1 MSSRFQLRGES
12 LEGIEWRLFNSH
24 GSTARIIAAEKVSEG
39 GLGGF
44 FARQFFEVVVEVDDG
59 AAAPE
64 GAVPAPGQP
73 GYRPPASGKAKKR
86 AGRPPES
93 AASPAASGIPSGSGI
108 GALLQDA
115 DDADGSFGSPAAP
128 QEKEFPSVSTAS
140 QGFAAL
146 LADLATT
153 VPAASTPG
161 TPEAPVLLSGAG
173 KVVMIVGLATD
184 PMDVARSM
192 RRVLKTAEIR
202 TAGAIKAVNVDH
214 VAGRLGLAA
223 ARAAGAAAGRTVIVA
238 FGLTPGGQV
247 PSAALSEVEADQIWV
262 VVDAA
267 RKQADTA
274 VWVDRVGWAVQADAL
289 AVLGSMET
297 LTPGTVHELGLPIG
311 WIDGGPGTGAD
322 L

>member
-1 MSSRFQLRGES
+1 MPSRFQLRGES

-24 GSTARIIAAEKVSEG
+24 GSTARIISAEKVSEG

-64 GAVPAPGQP
+64 GAVPAPGEP
-73 GYRPPASGKAKKR
+73 GSRPAASDKAKKG
-86 AGRPPES
+86 AGQPPES
-93 AASPAASGIPSGSGI
+93 AGMPTESGI

-115 DDADGSFGSPAAP
+115 DDADGAFGSTETSR
-128 QEKEFPSVSTAS
+128 EKELPSVSTAS
-140 QGFAAL
+140 QGFAEL

-161 TPEAPVLLSGAG
+161 APDAPVLLSGAG

-192 RRVLKTAEIR
+192 RRVLKSAEIR
-202 TAGAIKAVNVDH
+202 TAGAIKAVSVDH

-223 ARAAGAAAGRTVIVA
+223 ARAAGAAAGRTVVIA

-274 VWVDRVGWAVQADAL
+274 VWVDRVGWAVEADAL

-311 WIDGGPGTGAD
+311 WIDGGPGTAAD

>member
-1 MSSRFQLRGES
+1 MPNRFQLRGES

-24 GSTARIIAAEKVSEG
+24 GSTARIISAEKVSEG

-64 GAVPAPGQP
+64 GAAPEGAAQSP
-73 GYRPPASGKAKKR
+73 GEPGSRRAASAKAKKR
-86 AGRPPES
+86 TGQRGKSAGI
-93 AASPAASGIPSGSGI
+93 PAESGID
-108 GALLQDA
+108 ALLQDA
-115 DDADGSFGSPAAP
+115 DDADGSFGSTQAAG
-128 QEKEFPSVSTAS
+128 EKEFPSVSTAS
-140 QGFAAL
+140 DGFAAL

-153 VPAASTPG
+153 VPAAATPV
-161 TPEAPVLLSGAG
+161 TPDAPVLLSGAG

-184 PMDVARSM
+184 PMDIARSM
-192 RRVLKTAEIR
+192 SRVLKTAEIR
-202 TAGAIKAVNVDH
+202 TAGAIKAVSVDH

-223 ARAAGAAAGRTVIVA
+223 ARAAGAAGGRTVIVA
-238 FGLTPGGQV
+238 FGLTPGGHV
-247 PSAALSEVEADQIWV
+247 PSAALSEVGADQIWV

-274 VWVDRVGWAVQADAL
+274 VWVDRVGWAVAADAL